1 MRIAVVDDEYV
12 FRKQIT
18 EEIASLYGRE
28 DVSCFHYADGE
39 EIIRSFNNGF
49 ELDAVFLDIEMKNV
63 DGMEAA
69 RKIRAVNKDIPI
81 VFMTSHTEMAMDGYE
96 VQAFRFLGKPVER
109 EKLRQ
114 TLQDLEKKLK
124 VDEKIVLVKDGEQI
138 VNSISALIYVE
149 ASNNSTRFVFPIQTV
164 ELRMKFKEACELVDN
179 SSKDFYK
186 CHRSYYINLGHVKK
200 MAAAEVTM
208 DNGQVLP
215 VARSASAEAKQ
226 KLFEYVRRTGR

>member
-69 RKIRAVNKDIPI
+69 KRIRAFNKDIPI

-149 ASNNSTRFVFPIQTV
+149 ASNNSTRFVFTRQTV

-179 SSKDFYK
+179 SSKAFYK
-186 CHRSYYINLGHVKK
+186 CHRSYYINLGRVKK